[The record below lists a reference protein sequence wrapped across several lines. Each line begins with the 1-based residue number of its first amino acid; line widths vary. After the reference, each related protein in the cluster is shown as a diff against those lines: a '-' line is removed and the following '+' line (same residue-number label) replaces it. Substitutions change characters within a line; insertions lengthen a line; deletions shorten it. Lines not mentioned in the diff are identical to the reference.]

1 MTNKNLVIML
11 AALLAVIIGG
21 GAIFAISQN
30 AQPAP
35 QQAAVEPSPEPELPY
50 PEGGGTLIL
59 RVNPEFAIHYDAQG
73 MVVGVDALNDDA
85 QAMGLD
91 LASLEGQECRAA
103 VSALVARINEAGFL
117 VEEVEADGNAIEL
130 EVEDGSSLPSNDFL
144 RNIVSDTQTYV
155 VSQSRTAPM
164 QVTGASN
171 YGWTDYSDSDYGPEN
186 DGVTDY
192 YDSDYGPLNDGVTD
206 YEAPAQSNSGYT
218 NYSNYGGGTSGGG
231 GGTSTPAPAPTPAPE
246 PEPAPQP
253 TPQPSGGGNSGH
265 SNYGGGGNSGYS
277 NYDDGGNSGHG
288 DSGYDD

>member
-1 MTNKNLVIML
+1 M
-11 AALLAVIIGG
+11 IIGG

-103 VSALVARINEAGFL
+103 VSALVARINEAGFPRR
-117 VEEVEADGNAIEL
+117 
-130 EVEDGSSLPSNDFL
+130 GSRGRMATPSSSRWRMDPRCRPMDFL

-192 YDSDYGPLNDGVTD
+192 YDSDYGPLNDGVTGLRGARTEQLRLHQLQQLRRRHLRRRWRHLD
-206 YEAPAQSNSGYT
+206 PGARAHGLHPR
-218 NYSNYGGGTSGGG
+218 
-231 GGTSTPAPAPTPAPE
+231 
-246 PEPAPQP
+246 
-253 TPQPSGGGNSGH
+253 PSPRPNRPRSPLAAANSGH